1 MGGRMITASDSD
13 RAAVEPAISAKPQ
26 YAPKAPLTGPLT
38 VEITPKF
45 RMQ

>member
-26 YAPKAPLTGPLT
+26 HAPKTPLT

-45 RMQ
+45 RME